1 MTPDGYAVGED
12 GAWIPGL
19 GTEKDSPVSPWIY
32 QSMLGKGM
40 DVTWSEFSRQTET
53 YSEKMVQDF
62 KQAGVDHVRIRVKD
76 EANEAWFQNLDRQI
90 EDCLNNGVIPA
101 LAYQAHEFKEDPT
114 EETMRD
120 VTEWWRTVAEHYQDM
135 SHMLS
140 FDLMVESSDAL
151 NKQPETLNQMYEQTV
166 SAIRATNP
174 DRIIMISPRLRSDPD
189 YLHERK
195 IPFDHNGYLMA
206 EWHFY
211 ASGPDRNNVKK
222 QWTTGTDFEKQL
234 ITDKIQTALDW
245 QEQTGIPTWVGA
257 WMSGNY
263 NKGNSYSV
271 RDQVAFA
278 SFMTSAL
285 SAAKI
290 PFAVNADT
298 KYYDAANNTWI
309 ADMQPVVQAIYQ

>member
-62 KQAGVDHVRIRVKD
+62 KQAVVDHVRIRVKD
-76 EANEAWFQNLDRQI
+76 EANEALFQNLDRQI
-90 EDCLNNGVIPA
+90 EDCLNNGVIPV

-189 YLHERK
+189 YLHELK
-195 IPFDHNGYLMA
+195 IPSDHNGYLMA

-222 QWTTGTDFEKQL
+222 
-234 ITDKIQTALDW
+234 
-245 QEQTGIPTWVGA
+245 
-257 WMSGNY
+257 
-263 NKGNSYSV
+263 
-271 RDQVAFA
+271 
-278 SFMTSAL
+278 
-285 SAAKI
+285 
-290 PFAVNADT
+290 
-298 KYYDAANNTWI
+298 
-309 ADMQPVVQAIYQ
+309 